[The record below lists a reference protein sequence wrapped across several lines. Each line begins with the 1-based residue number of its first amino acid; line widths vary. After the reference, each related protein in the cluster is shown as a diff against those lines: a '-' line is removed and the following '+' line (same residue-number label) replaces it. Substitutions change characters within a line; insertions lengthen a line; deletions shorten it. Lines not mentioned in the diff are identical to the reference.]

1 MVNNQ
6 TFFNKLFYP
15 KSVAIIGASAKLQK
29 FGSRYLDA
37 LLNFGFKGKIYPV
50 NPTTSEI
57 LGLKCYKSVKEI
69 PDTVDVAFISV
80 PAHFVP
86 KVVMDCVDKKINF
99 VVVFSSGFSE
109 TGLEEGKKLEEEL
122 LKIVKGSFTR
132 LIGPNCFGVYC
143 PGGGLT
149 LLPGADF
156 PRESGSVAFI
166 SQSGGLAERFCI
178 YARSLGLRFSKVVS
192 YGNALDIN
200 ESDLLEYL
208 IKDPETRII
217 AMYIESIKDS
227 KRFMKLIK
235 EATRVK
241 PVIIWKGGLTEVGSK
256 AAKSHTGAIAGKKEI
271 WHAFFRQTGAIKAE
285 GLEDLVDISLI
296 FQLFSKPC
304 GRNVA
309 IVCVGGGM
317 AVASA
322 DACEIYGLKVPDFQP
337 ETVEKIKMLAQP
349 VGVSL
354 RNPVDLGSPFT
365 PPEAYQEILKIA
377 ALDPKI
383 DVLMVLV
390 WHLPLFYGGKTF
402 VSEDFAKKTFEAPI
416 YVKNSIKKPI
426 ILILYETPLE
436 LEMLNAEKVRREI
449 KNKHIEVGIPVYP
462 NIERAARA
470 LTKFIEYHEFLR
482 RNP

>member
-1 MVNNQ
+1 MGEVLSKN
-6 TFFNKLFYP
+6 LDIIFYP
-15 KSVAIIGASAKLQK
+15 RSVALIGASREVDFYINTISASKLSEK
-29 FGSRYLDA
+29 FFL
-37 LLNFGFKGKIYPV
+37 V
-50 NPTTSEI
+50 NPRYSEV
-57 LGLKCYKSVKEI
+57 LGLKCYPSILDI
-69 PDTVDVAFISV
+69 PEPVDYAIFAI
-80 PAHFVP
+80 PARIIP
-86 KVVMDCVDKKINF
+86 KVLEECGKKGVK
-99 VVVFSSGFSE
+99 VVHIYSSGFSE

-122 LKIVKGSFTR
+122 LKMVKGGFTR

-235 EATRVK
+235 EAARVK
-241 PVIIWKGGLTEVGSK
+241 PVVIWKGGLTEVGSK

-304 GRNVA
+304 SRNVA
-309 IVCVGGGM
+309 IICVGGGM

-390 WHLPLFYGGKTF
+390 WHLPLFYGEKTF
-402 VSEDFAKKTFEAPI
+402 VDEDFAKKTFEAPI

-470 LTKFIEYHEFLR
+470 LAKFIEYHEFLR
-482 RNP
+482 RNS